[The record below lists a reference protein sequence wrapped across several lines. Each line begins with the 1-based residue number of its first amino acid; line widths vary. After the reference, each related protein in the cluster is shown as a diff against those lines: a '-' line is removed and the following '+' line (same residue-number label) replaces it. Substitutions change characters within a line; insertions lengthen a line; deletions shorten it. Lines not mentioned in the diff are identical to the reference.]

1 MQKPW
6 TRTWQVSPQSPNVGI
21 LDCADEAERN
31 ESYYLACVCIKPLS
45 LYYYYCAALE
55 SFLQAISRASALSY
69 AAGAA
74 DFDSVNNFS
83 KEEADNGK
91 AEDNGNS
98 NLNQAKEAIVQAK
111 TSLDVIVALLQ
122 REQEKQ
128 AP

>member
-1 MQKPW
+1 M
-6 TRTWQVSPQSPNVGI
+6 GI
-21 LDCADEAERN
+21 LDCADEAI
-31 ESYYLACVCIKPLS
+31 YYLDCAYINPLS
-45 LYYYYCAALE
+45 LYYYCAELE
-55 SFLQAISRASALSY
+55 TFLQAISRASALSY

-83 KEEADNGK
+83 KEEADSGK